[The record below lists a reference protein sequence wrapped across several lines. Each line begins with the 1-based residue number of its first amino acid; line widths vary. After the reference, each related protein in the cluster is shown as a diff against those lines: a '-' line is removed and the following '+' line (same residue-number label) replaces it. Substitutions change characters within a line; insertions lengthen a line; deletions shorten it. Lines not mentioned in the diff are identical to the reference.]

1 MKAELLIVDE
11 KLALI
16 VKKQDIKT
24 DYDKEIIASIVGDMY
39 FTHSMTVSFT
49 KEEIQESLNKIK
61 QAYICF
67 IMEDSYDP
75 DVRVIGYTTEQFK
88 ALKMLSE
95 KIHHLKSPNK
105 PKLILN

>member
-1 MKAELLIVDE
+1 MKAELLIVDG

-16 VKKQDIKT
+16 VKKQDVKT
-24 DYDKEIIASIVGDMY
+24 DYDKEIIARIVGDMY
-39 FTHSMTVSFT
+39 LTHSMALSFT
-49 KEEIQESLNKIK
+49 TEEIQESLSKIK

-67 IMEDSYDP
+67 IMEDSNDP

-95 KIHHLKSPNK
+95 KIHRLKSPDK

>member
-16 VKKQDIKT
+16 VKKQDIKN
-24 DYDKEIIASIVGDMY
+24 DYDKEIIARIVSDMY
-39 FTHSMTVSFT
+39 FTHSITVSFT
-49 KEEIQESLNKIK
+49 KEEIQESLSKIK

-88 ALKMLSE
+88 ALKMLNE
-95 KIHHLKSPNK
+95 KIHRLKSPDK

>member
-1 MKAELLIVDE
+1 MKTELLIVDE

-24 DYDKEIIASIVGDMY
+24 DYDKEIIARIVNDMY
-39 FTHSMTVSFT
+39 FTHSITVSFT
-49 KEEIQESLNKIK
+49 KEEIQESLSKIK

-67 IMEDSYDP
+67 IMEDSYNP

-95 KIHHLKSPNK
+95 KIHRLKSPDK